1 MRIIVDGIPAQIGGI
16 GTLLVNIAEYGRKYE
31 GDEIQFE
38 FLIPMDSEYKQF
50 LCEHQYSFY
59 EVPRL
64 NQLPLYLHTIAKIL
78 KRKHYDFIWINN
90 TSKVNVFLP
99 YFAKKYAHAKI
110 ISHVHGVESE
120 EQGIKKVIFSWVTK
134 IVGSFYEKMV
144 DVPLACS
151 EESAKYFYKFSK
163 NIDKCIII
171 KNGIFNN
178 EYLFNEGSRNKI
190 REQLSISES
199 EILLGSVGRLT
210 HVKNYEFIIELMP
223 KLPVQY
229 KYIILGEGE
238 DRDKLTRKIKE
249 LHLENRVF
257 LLGNRQEVNRYL
269 CAMDIFIMPSLNE
282 GMPYSLIEAQAS
294 GLNCIVS
301 EGISKETNIS
311 GNVNFVSLTKP
322 DTWLQKIVECKYRE
336 TDRYKQN
343 TVIEEKG
350 YSIGKSYKKLVQQV
364 NTDDK

>member
-1 MRIIVDGIPAQIGGI
+1 MRIIVDGLSLEKGGI
-16 GTLLVNIAEYGRKYE
+16 GTLLVNMVEYNRKYAKNQLE
-31 GDEIQFE
+31 FE
-38 FLIPMDSEYKQF
+38 FLVPMNSQYKSF
-50 LCEHQYSFY
+50 LIEKGYCFY

-64 NQLPLYLHTIAKIL
+64 SQLFQYIRTINNIFQTKT
-78 KRKHYDFIWINN
+78 YDFIWINN
-90 TSKVNVFLP
+90 TSKVNILLP
-99 YFAKKYAHAKI
+99 LQAKKYAHAKV
-110 ISHVHGVESE
+110 ISHVHGVDSE
-120 EQGIKKVIFSWVTK
+120 EQGFKKVVFSLVTS
-134 IVGSFYEKMV
+134 IVGTFYEKMV
-144 DVPLACS
+144 DIPLACS
-151 EESAKYFYKFSK
+151 KESAKYFYKFKK
-163 NIDKCIII
+163 NINRCVII

-178 EYLFNEGSRNKI
+178 EYLFNESSRNKI

-199 EILLGSVGRLT
+199 EVLLGAVGRLT

-223 KLPVQY
+223 KLPNQY
-229 KYIILGEGE
+229 KCIILGEGE

-301 EGISKETNIS
+301 DGISKETNIS
-311 GNVNFVSLTKP
+311 GNVSFVSLTKP
-322 DTWLQKIVECKYRE
+322 GTWLKKIVECKYKE
-336 TDRYKQN
+336 IDRYKQN
-343 TVIEEKG
+343 IVIEEKG
-350 YSIGKSYKKLVQQV
+350 YSIGKSYEKLVQQI